1 MIDTTELFVG
11 ATGTGVRQSLVLKRA
26 NRHGLIAGATGTGKT
41 VTLQGLVENFSAAGV
56 PVFVADVKGDLSGI
70 AMAGS
75 ATAKPHAAFAERAAV
90 CRDSDWQYRET
101 PVVFWDLF
109 GDAGHPIRATVS
121 EMGPLLLSRMLNL
134 NDVQEGV
141 LTIAFHVA
149 DEDGLLL
156 LDLDDLQAMLV
167 HVAGRAD
174 ELTTRYGNVGKQSVG
189 AIQRALLQLR
199 TQGGDRFFGEPALDL
214 ADFQRVSDDGRGIVS
229 VLAADKLMAS
239 PRLYATFLLWLLSE
253 LFETLP
259 EIGDPDKPVL
269 VFFFDEAHLL
279 FDDASDALIDKVEQV
294 VRLIRSKGVGIY
306 FVTQNPVDIPDAV
319 AAQLGNR
326 VQHALRAF
334 TPREARAIRAAA
346 ETFRAN
352 PGVDVGQAITELKTG
367 EALVSVL
374 QADGSPSPVERT
386 LIRPPRSRVGPV
398 TPVERGVLMETD
410 IIGDRY
416 DTAIDRESAA
426 ELLGAKAGEAAAA
439 AAAAKAQVA
448 ADKEAA
454 LQAKEDARAAK
465 EAERRRIAEQRAADR
480 AAQEEEKAAR
490 TTEREAANNPWSRAT
505 QSATRSA
512 GSAVGRIV
520 VNEIGKQVFGT
531 TRGGRAKSGGVVGG
545 LLRGVLGGLFRG

>member
-1 MIDTTELFVG
+1 MTDTELFLG
-11 ATGTGVRQSLVLKRA
+11 ATADGLRQSLVLKRA

-41 VTLQGLVENFSAAGV
+41 VTLQGLAENFSDAGV

-75 ATAKPHAAFAERAAV
+75 ATAKPHAAFAERAAAIG
-90 CRDSDWQYRET
+90 DSDWQYRDT

-109 GDAGHPIRATVS
+109 GEAGHPIRATVS
-121 EMGPLLLSRMLNL
+121 EMGPVLLGRMLNL
-134 NDVQEGV
+134 NDVQDGV

-149 DEDGLLL
+149 DAEGLLL
-156 LDLDDLQAMLV
+156 LDLDDLQAMLA
-167 HVAGRAD
+167 HVAERAD
-174 ELTTRYGNVGKQSVG
+174 ELTTRYGNVSKQSVG

-199 TQGGDRFFGEPALDL
+199 GQGGDRFFGEPALDL
-214 ADFQRVSDDGRGIVS
+214 ADFMRVTEDGRGIVS

-259 EIGDPDKPVL
+259 EVGDPDKPKL

-279 FDDASDALIDKVEQV
+279 FDDAPDALVDKVEQV

-306 FVTQNPVDIPDAV
+306 FVTQNPIDIPDAI
-319 AAQLGNR
+319 AGQLGNR

-334 TPREARAIRAAA
+334 TPKEARAIKAAA
-346 ETFRAN
+346 ETFRPN
-352 PGVDVGQAITELKTG
+352 PKLDVAQAITELKTG

-374 QADGSPSPVERT
+374 QADGAPSPVERT

-398 TPVERGVLMETD
+398 TPVERGVLMATD
-410 IIGDRY
+410 AVGDRY
-416 DTAIDRESAA
+416 DVAIDRESAA
-426 ELLGAKAGEAAAA
+426 ELLGAKADEAAAA
-439 AAAAKAQVA
+439 AAATKAQAA

-454 LQAKEDARAAK
+454 LKAKEDARLAK
-465 EAERRRIAEQRAADR
+465 EAERQRIAEQRVADR
-480 AAQEEEKAAR
+480 EAREAEKAAR
-490 TTEREAANNPWSRAT
+490 AAEREAANNPWARAT

-531 TRGGRAKSGGVVGG
+531 TRGGRAKSGGLVGG

>member
-1 MIDTTELFVG
+1 MTDTELLIG
-11 ATGTGVRQSLVLKRA
+11 ATAGGIRQSLVLKRA

-41 VTLQGLVENFSAAGV
+41 VTLQGLAENFSAAGV

-75 ATAKPHAAFAERAAV
+75 ATAKAHAAFAERAAAIG
-90 CRDSDWQYRET
+90 DSDWQYRDT
-101 PVVFWDLF
+101 PVVFWALF
-109 GDAGHPIRATVS
+109 GEAGHPIRATVS
-121 EMGPLLLSRMLNL
+121 EMGPLLLARMLNL

-141 LTIAFHVA
+141 LNIAFHVA
-149 DEDGLLL
+149 DEEELLL

-167 HVAGRAD
+167 HCAERAD

-199 TQGGDRFFGEPALDL
+199 SQGGDRFFGEPALDL
-214 ADFQRVSDDGRGIVS
+214 ADFMKVADDGRGVVS

-259 EIGDPDKPVL
+259 EVGDPDKPKL

-279 FDDASDALIDKVEQV
+279 FDDAPDALVDKVEQV

-306 FVTQNPVDIPDAV
+306 FVTQNPIDIPDAI
-319 AAQLGNR
+319 AGQLGNR

-334 TPREARAIRAAA
+334 TPKEARAIRAAA
-346 ETFRAN
+346 ETFRPN
-352 PGVDVGQAITELKTG
+352 PKLDVGQVITELKTG

-374 QADGSPSPVERT
+374 QVDGSPSPVERT
-386 LIRPPRSRVGPV
+386 LVRPPRSRVGPV
-398 TPVERGVLMETD
+398 TPVERGVLMQTD
-410 IIGDRY
+410 AVGDKY
-416 DTAIDRESAA
+416 DTAIDRQSAA
-426 ELLGAKAGEAAAA
+426 ELLGAKADEAAAA
-439 AAAAKAQVA
+439 AAATRAQAA

-454 LQAKEDARAAK
+454 LTAKEAARAAK
-465 EAERRRIAEQRAADR
+465 EAERQRIAQQR
-480 AAQEEEKAAR
+480 EEERAAR
-490 TTEREAANNPWSRAT
+490 TAEREAANNPWSRAT

-512 GSAVGRIV
+512 GSAMGRIV

-531 TRGGRAKSGGVVGG
+531 TRGGRAKSGGLVGG